1 MRQIFLRSLLWLW
14 DCDLSLIQLQH
25 VLCRLLLWDLLLIQL
40 HHVLCRLLLLNML
53 LIQLHHVLCRL
64 LLWDCDDRSY
74 SFYVEVSTDQQK
86 WHRVADKSSEACK

>member
-1 MRQIFLRSLLWLW
+1 MRQKFLRLLLWLW
-14 DCDLSLIQLQH
+14 VC
-25 VLCRLLLWDLLLIQL
+25 DLLLIQL
-40 HHVLCRLLLLNML
+40 HHM
-53 LIQLHHVLCRL
+53 LCRL